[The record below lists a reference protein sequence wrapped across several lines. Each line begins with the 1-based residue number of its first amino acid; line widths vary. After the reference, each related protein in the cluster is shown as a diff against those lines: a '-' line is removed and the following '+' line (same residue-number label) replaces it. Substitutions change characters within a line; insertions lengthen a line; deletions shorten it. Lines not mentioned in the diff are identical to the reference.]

1 MEWRFRILNNGLLG
15 GVVFLNAETFSRPA
29 VHMKGVIDLDGESLF
44 NSIKPA
50 GGFGLRVLTNPASR
64 INLRLDFG
72 FGVDSFGF
80 YMGAGEAF

>member
-1 MEWRFRILNNGLLG
+1 MGEVG
-15 GVVFLNAETFSRPA
+15 GVVFHKRP
-29 VHMKGVIDLDGESLF
+29 ESLF

-50 GGFGLRVLTNPASR
+50 GGFGLRLLTNPASR